1 MFQSDSS
8 CPHFQ
13 EAQRTALKKPT
24 MPHVSN
30 LTTYVSLPV
39 IFSTLVRDS
48 CYRVEPVQK
57 EHSHACR
64 GRRRGVKSGLN
75 ITFSQTLSK
84 TKNKHQKPRTLERKK
99 LWLVVTNLTPYPEF
113 SKLPGHCQVGI
124 RLINYRSRS
133 QQLHQYFVAEKG
145 ESTNS

>member
-1 MFQSDSS
+1 M
-8 CPHFQ
+8 
-13 EAQRTALKKPT
+13 
-24 MPHVSN
+24 
-30 LTTYVSLPV
+30 
-39 IFSTLVRDS
+39 
-48 CYRVEPVQK
+48 QK